1 MHQLSHSKAAASA
14 MAAAA
19 MEAFERRCFAYKLA
33 SLESPSCLH
42 LALEQIG
49 TRWFDMNMQQH
60 S

>member
-49 TRWFDMNMQQH
+49 TR
-60 S
+60 